1 MRSARLSSASGGP
14 MLALAIAST
23 ALPAALLLGQTPS
36 ARIVHPGAILV
47 QAMDTSINP
56 LAAEIV
62 LPAFGLGVRLSDE
75 GAVILRNIPDGM
87 YLIQARQLGYRPEW
101 RVVRITGDTAR
112 IDFVLPPADAAHQG
126 GGLAASRLRDFMR
139 RSGSIQMASF
149 ITLAEIE
156 RRRPRNLVALLGRV
170 PEITIDRAG
179 LAPSIVRSNRATQPE
194 CASGMLVFVDGML
207 PSPPEIAVGLTEP
220 SGGRPSSRRLRS
232 QRVMVGRAT
241 AGDASRWST
250 AATARELAGVS
261 PVAPNGPTSARRGA
275 SPLDWVPVSLV
286 AGVEIY
292 PTVDDVP
299 PEFRIGGAE
308 CGVVLV
314 WTIRR

>member
-1 MRSARLSSASGGP
+1 MRSARLPSASGGP
-14 MLALAIAST
+14 MLALAIASA
-23 ALPAALLLGQTPS
+23 ALPALLLGQAPS
-36 ARIVHPGAILV
+36 ARIVHAGAILV

-75 GAVILRNIPDGM
+75 GAVLLRNVPDGM

-112 IDFVLPPADAAHQG
+112 IEFVLPPADGVHQG
-126 GGLAASRLRDFMR
+126 GGLAGSRLRDFLR

-149 ITLAEIE
+149 VTRAEIE
-156 RRRPRNLVALLGRV
+156 RRRPRNLGALLGGV
-170 PEITIDRAG
+170 AEITIDRAG
-179 LAPSIVRSNRATQPE
+179 AGPAIVRSNRATQPG
-194 CASGMLVFVDGML
+194 CASGMLLFVDGML
-207 PSPPEIAVGLTEP
+207 PGAPEIAGGLTER
-220 SGGRPSSRRLRS
+220 SGERPSSRRLRS
-232 QRVMVGRAT
+232 ERAT
-241 AGDASRWST
+241 VARASAGNAERWST
-250 AATARELAGVS
+250 ATTARELAGVE
-261 PVAPNGPTSARRGA
+261 PVAPYGPTSPRRRS
-275 SPLDWVPVSLV
+275 SPLDWLPVSLV
-286 AGVEIY
+286 AGVEVY

-308 CGVVLV
+308 CGAVLV